1 MCECV
6 SLPCQ
11 CNVVS
16 CQITFC
22 VPFSSILVS
31 ATNKVYQ
38 SLARLIKLCDE
49 VLLQGEKA
57 LDNENDVCE
66 VIQLLEGAVQ
76 VRVVAADRVLTMWQN
91 VTGLVRHDILQ

>member
-1 MCECV
+1 M
-6 SLPCQ
+6 SLPSQ
-11 CNVVS
+11 CNIVN
-16 CQITFC
+16 CHITLC
-22 VPFSSILVS
+22 LLSSSTLVS

-76 VRVVAADRVLTMWQN
+76 VWMVAVDQVSEM
-91 VTGLVRHDILQ
+91 

>member
-1 MCECV
+1 
-6 SLPCQ
+6 
-11 CNVVS
+11 
-16 CQITFC
+16 
-22 VPFSSILVS
+22 
-31 ATNKVYQ
+31 VYQ

-76 VRVVAADRVLTMWQN
+76 VWVVA
-91 VTGLVRHDILQ
+91 VTEC

>member
-1 MCECV
+1 
-6 SLPCQ
+6 
-11 CNVVS
+11 
-16 CQITFC
+16 
-22 VPFSSILVS
+22 
-31 ATNKVYQ
+31 VYQ

-76 VRVVAADRVLTMWQN
+76 VRMVAVN
-91 VTGLVRHDILQ
+91 

>member
-1 MCECV
+1 MNTGECVCECV

-11 CNVVS
+11 CNIVS
-16 CQITFC
+16 CQITLY
-22 VPFSSILVS
+22 VLFSSTLVS

-66 VIQLLEGAVQ
+66 VVQLLEDAVQ
-76 VRVVAADRVLTMWQN
+76 VWVVAVDRVLRM
-91 VTGLVRHDILQ
+91 

>member
-1 MCECV
+1 MSSMNTGECQCE

-11 CNVVS
+11 CHIVS
-16 CQITFC
+16 CQMTLC
-22 VPFSSILVS
+22 VPFSSTLVS

-76 VRVVAADRVLTMWQN
+76 VWMVAVDRVLRM
-91 VTGLVRHDILQ
+91 

>member
-1 MCECV
+1 MACSSHMSSMNTGECECV

-11 CNVVS
+11 CIIVD
-16 CQITFC
+16 CQITLC
-22 VPFSSILVS
+22 VPFSSTLVS

-76 VRVVAADRVLTMWQN
+76 VRLVAVE
-91 VTGLVRHDILQ
+91 